1 MAMKT
6 ILLSLFIL
14 YISPA
19 GLLAQSGPALR
30 AKQSDSAQQQ
40 AFFENEKQGY
50 RALIGQTATDT
61 YGFSVASNNFHV
73 YFYRCEWQADPTIR
87 TINGKVTSW
96 FTISTAT
103 NTITYDLSDSLNVD
117 SITWHSN
124 PIPFQRPGG
133 DALVLQ
139 FPSTLNTNQKDSV
152 SIYYK
157 GNPRVSTGSGAFS
170 KGVRYGNPV
179 LWTLSEPYGAK
190 EWWPCK
196 NGLGEKT
203 DSIDVIITCP
213 TPYRGTSNGQLV
225 SDQVN
230 GSNRTVYYKHRYPI
244 ASYLVAFAVAEYVEQ
259 RDSVQIGTTKMPLLL
274 NYLPG
279 DYNYIIYAE
288 TNAKLFL
295 PLFSKLFGDYPFIK
309 EQYAQTQV
317 LFSGGMEHQT
327 NSFVRSGNDQLV
339 GHELGHHWFGDKVTC
354 GSWRDIWV
362 NEGFGDYMQF
372 LVVQNFDSGSI
383 RAHLLSHGGQAMAL
397 PGGSVIVDDTTNVG
411 RIFSNQLTYYKGG
424 YVLHMLRGILG
435 DSVFFLGLRTYLN
448 DPLLKYGFA
457 KTEDLERNLEQVS
470 GKNLHSFFQKWIYGQ
485 GYPNYTASWTQNNN
499 GWIKVQL
506 NQTTTHPS
514 VSFYEMPVQ
523 LKLMNAHGDTTMV
536 TVDHQQN
543 GQVFWLNPGFTPDS
557 IDIDPNLWILSKT
570 KTSKKI
576 APVST
581 LANDIKIYPN
591 PAPAHVYISVMNPVS
606 TRLDIMLYNAT
617 GQLIYKQQ
625 KSLNGPDEIID
636 IPTAQLHK
644 GVYILRVSDNKDLKL
659 LKKLVI

>member
-1 MAMKT
+1 MKA
-6 ILLSLFIL
+6 ISLSLLIF
-14 YISPA
+14 YIFSA
-19 GLLAQSGPALR
+19 GLLAQSGTSLR
-30 AKQSDSAQQQ
+30 ARQSDSTALQ
-40 AFFENEKQGY
+40 AFFENEKQGH
-50 RALIGQTATDT
+50 RALVEQSATDT

-87 TINGKVTSW
+87 TISGKVTSW
-96 FTISTAT
+96 FTIGTAT

-117 SITWHSN
+117 SITWHGN
-124 PIPFQRPGG
+124 PLSFQRPGG

-139 FPSTLNTNQKDSV
+139 FPSTLAVNQKDSV
-152 SIYYK
+152 SIFYK
-157 GNPRVSTGSGAFS
+157 GNPRANTGNGAFS
-170 KGVRYGNPV
+170 TGVRYGNPV

-196 NGLGEKT
+196 NGLTEKT
-203 DSIDVIITCP
+203 DSIDFVITCP
-213 TPYRGTSNGQLV
+213 AAYRGTANGQLV

-230 GSNRTVYYKHRYPI
+230 GANRTVYYKHRYPI
-244 ASYLVAFAVAEYVEQ
+244 ASYLVAFAVANYIEE

-279 DYNYIIYAE
+279 DYDYIIYAE

-295 PLFSKLFGDYPFIK
+295 PLFSKLFGDYPFVK

-317 LFSGGMEHQT
+317 LIGGGMEHQT

-411 RIFSNQLTYYKGG
+411 RIFSNQLSYCKGG
-424 YVLHMLRGILG
+424 YVLHMLRGMLG

-448 DPLLKYGFA
+448 DPLLKFGFA
-457 KTEDLERNLEQVS
+457 KTEDLERNLEKVS
-470 GKNLHSFFQKWIYGQ
+470 GKDLHSFFQKWIYGQ
-485 GYPNYTASWTQNNN
+485 GYPNYNATWTQNNN
-499 GWIKVQL
+499 NWVKVQL
-506 NQTTTHPS
+506 NQTTSHPS

-523 LKLMNAHGDTTMV
+523 LKFMNAHGDTTLV
-536 TVDHQQN
+536 TVDHQQS
-543 GQVFWLNPGFTPDS
+543 GQVFWINLGFKADTM
-557 IDIDPNLWILSKT
+557 DIDPSLWILSKT
-570 KTSKKI
+570 K
-576 APVST
+576 VST
-581 LANDIKIYPN
+581 KLLPASTVTNDLKIYPN
-591 PAPAHVYISVMNPVS
+591 PAPAHVYISLANPTIS
-606 TRLDIMLYNAT
+606 RLDVTLYNTA

-625 KSLNGPDEIID
+625 KNLTGQDEIID
-636 IPTAQLHK
+636 IPTGQLAR
-644 GVYILRVSDNKDLKL
+644 GMYILKVSDNGNIRVIKKL
-659 LKKLVI
+659 LK